1 MSPSPTPPRPAVLVQ
16 RDIDAWLMLPEALR
30 VRLDPRREVLPG
42 LWAEWLAADRAEIVE
57 AA

>member
-1 MSPSPTPPRPAVLVQ
+1 MLSPPAPPRPAAHVQ
-16 RDIDAWLMLPEALR
+16 ADIAAWLKLPVAFR

-42 LWAEWLAADRAEIVE
+42 LWAEWLAADRAEVVK